1 MRNIFIRELTKRARI
16 DPRIV
21 LITGDLGYGVLDD
34 FRNSC
39 PIQFLNAGIAEQSMM
54 SLAGGFSTLG
64 FRPFVYSIANFPTFR
79 ALEQIRNDVSYMN
92 HPVTIVS
99 VGAGLSYGAHGYT
112 HHAVEDLAILH
123 PLPNLDIYSP
133 GTESE
138 VVWVLNEILT
148 KNNPAYL
155 RLGVLEPEL
164 EGVLSIK
171 SSTSF
176 FDIDINDYDG
186 VICWT
191 GSMAKLAFDAREIL
205 RNQGRKPLLIS
216 MPLLTTECF
225 LKLFEIIQDAP
236 LLTLEEH
243 VLVGG
248 FGSMVLE
255 NASDAGKCFPIKRIG
270 ISTETNNQIG
280 SRDYLLNF
288 SGISSIK
295 IASTFES
302 LLNS

>member
-1 MRNIFIRELTKRARI
+1 MRNVFVRELTKLACHN
-16 DPRIV
+16 PNIV

-34 FRNSC
+34 FRYSC
-39 PIQFLNAGIAEQSMM
+39 PNQFVNAGIAEQSMI

-64 FRPFVYSIANFPTFR
+64 LRPFVYSIANFPTFR

-123 PLPNLDIYSP
+123 ALPNLNIYSP
-133 GTESE
+133 STESE
-138 VVWVLNEILT
+138 VVWGLNEILST
-148 KNNPAYL
+148 NGPAYL

-164 EGVLSIK
+164 ESVLSIRSSK
-171 SSTSF
+171 ST
-176 FDIDINDYDG
+176 FDIDIDEFDG

-191 GSMAKLAFDAREIL
+191 GSMAKLAFDASEML
-205 RNQGRKPLLIS
+205 RIQGRNPLLIS
-216 MPLLTTECF
+216 MPLLTIECF
-225 LKLFEIIQDAP
+225 TKLFEVIGDRP
-236 LLTLEEH
+236 LLSLEEH
-243 VLVGG
+243 VLNGG

-255 NASDAGKCFPIKRIG
+255 RASDLGRNIPIKRIG
-270 ISTETNNQIG
+270 ISTQTNNQIG

-288 SGISSIK
+288 SGISSTK
-295 IASTFES
+295 IVEVYDS
-302 LLNS
+302 LFS

>member
-1 MRNIFIRELTKRARI
+1 MRNIFIRELTKRAII

-39 PIQFLNAGIAEQSMM
+39 PNQFFNAGIAEQSMI
-54 SLAGGFSTLG
+54 SLAGGISTLG
-64 FRPFVYSIANFPTFR
+64 FRTFVYSIANFPTFR

-92 HPVTIVS
+92 QPVTIVS
-99 VGAGLSYGAHGYT
+99 VGAGLSYGTHGYT

-123 PLPNLDIYSP
+123 ALPNLDIYSP
-133 GTESE
+133 STESE
-138 VVWVLNEILT
+138 VAWVLNEILI

-164 EGVLSIK
+164 EGVLSII
-171 SSTSF
+171 SSTSI
-176 FDIDINDYDG
+176 FDLDIHEYDG

-191 GSMAKLAFDAREIL
+191 GSMAKLAFEAREIL
-205 RNQGRKPLLIS
+205 RNQGRNPLLVS
-216 MPLLTTECF
+216 MPILTNECF
-225 LKLFEIIQDAP
+225 LKLFEIIKDIP

-243 VLVGG
+243 VLSGG

-255 NASDAGKCFPIKRIG
+255 SASDVGRSFSVKRIG
-270 ISTETNNQIG
+270 ISTQTNNQIG

-295 IASTFES
+295 IAETFES
-302 LLNS
+302 FFN

>member
-1 MRNIFIRELTKRARI
+1 MRNVFIRELTKLATS
-16 DPRIV
+16 DPSIV

-34 FRNSC
+34 FRDSC
-39 PIQFLNAGIAEQSMM
+39 PNQFVNAGIAEQSMI
-54 SLAGGFSTLG
+54 SLASGFSTLG
-64 FRPFVYSIANFPTFR
+64 LRPFVYSIANFPTFR

-99 VGAGLSYGAHGYT
+99 VGAGLFYGAHGYT

-123 PLPNLDIYSP
+123 ALPNIHIFSP
-133 GTESE
+133 STESE
-138 VVWVLNEILT
+138 VVWGLSEILT
-148 KNNPAYL
+148 MKYPAYF

-164 EGVLSIK
+164 ECVLSIK
-171 SSTSF
+171 GSTSLI
-176 FDIDINDYDG
+176 DIDIDDYDG

-191 GSMAKLAFDAREIL
+191 GSMTKLAHEASEML
-205 RNQGRKPLLIS
+205 RIQGRNPLLIS

-225 LKLFEIIQDAP
+225 SKLFEVIEDRP

-243 VLVGG
+243 VLKGG

-255 NASDAGKCFPIKRIG
+255 SASDLGRNIPIKRIG

-280 SRDYLLNF
+280 SREYLLGF

-295 IASTFES
+295 IAETYHSII
-302 LLNS
+302 N